1 MPWKALSASSTSAGR
16 ILLRPSEEE
25 GGAER
30 SSSGPGGSWDMV
42 GGCDQ

>member
-1 MPWKALSASSTSAGR
+1 MPWRAPSAYSASAGR

-30 SSSGPGGSWDMV
+30 SFSGPGGSSGRV
-42 GGCDQ
+42 GGSNK